1 MNFTIAQQI
10 RILKSPKK
18 YLIVSQDTKLTFTND
33 LSIHLKKDIGDF
45 KIYILEE
52 LRPNLINLDKHQD
65 QLQDLEN
72 KLKDLRRPVDQ
83 SNWQNAKFNLSDQ
96 TE

>member
-45 KIYILEE
+45 KIYILED
-52 LRPNLINLDKHQD
+52 LRPNLINLEKHKD

>member
-52 LRPNLINLDKHQD
+52 LRPNLINLEKHQD
-65 QLQDLEN
+65 QLKDLEAR
-72 KLKDLRRPVDQ
+72 LKDLRKPVNNSD
-83 SNWQNAKFNLSDQ
+83 WQNAKFNLSDQ

>member
-18 YLIVSQDTKLTFTND
+18 YLIVSGENKLTFTND

-52 LRPNLINLDKHQD
+52 LRPNLINLEKHQD
-65 QLQDLEN
+65 QLKDLEAR
-72 KLKDLRRPVDQ
+72 LKDLRKPVDK
-83 SNWQNAKFNLSDQ
+83 SHWQNAKFNLSDQ

>member
-45 KIYILEE
+45 KIYILED
-52 LRPNLINLDKHQD
+52 LRPNLINLEKHQD

>member
-18 YLIVSQDTKLTFTND
+18 YLIVSGENKLTFTND

-45 KIYILEE
+45 KIYILKE
-52 LRPNLINLDKHQD
+52 LRPNLINLEKHQD

-72 KLKDLRRPVDQ
+72 KLKDLRRPLDQ

>member
-52 LRPNLINLDKHQD
+52 LRPNLINLEKHQD

>member
-52 LRPNLINLDKHQD
+52 LRPNLINLEKHQD

-72 KLKDLRRPVDQ
+72 KLKDLRRPLDQ

>member
-52 LRPNLINLDKHQD
+52 LRPNLINLEKHQD

-72 KLKDLRRPVDQ
+72 KLKDLRRPLDQ
-83 SNWQNAKFNLSDQ
+83 SNWQNAKFNLSDP

>member
-52 LRPNLINLDKHQD
+52 LRPNLINLEKHQD

-72 KLKDLRRPVDQ
+72 KLKDLRKPVDQ

>member
-52 LRPNLINLDKHQD
+52 LRPNLINLEKHQD

-83 SNWQNAKFNLSDQ
+83 SNWQNAKFNLSDP

>member
-18 YLIVSQDTKLTFTND
+18 YLIVSGENKLTFTND

-52 LRPNLINLDKHQD
+52 LRPNLINLEKHQD
-65 QLQDLEN
+65 QLKDLEAR
-72 KLKDLRRPVDQ
+72 LKDLRKPIDQ